1 MNNRFEAN
9 NIDEVKEA
17 VEHFNDFHDD
27 YVAEIEI
34 KFENYKALDNEGAS
48 TGITSA
54 DKTVVLTVNT
64 YPYRKEHE
72 QYVQVEFKDVISFEI
87 VSTAEDTGPTWGTLD
102 TYVWDAPDGDNIRWE
117 FQFICGDSIFIVI
130 CSKIVFIE
138 KSLDP

>member
-48 TGITSA
+48 TGTQ
-54 DKTVVLTVNT
+54 VLIKQWSLLSTHTLIKKNMNSMFKSNSKMSFHLKSCLPRRILVQLGEHLTHT
-64 YPYRKEHE
+64 YGMH
-72 QYVQVEFKDVISFEI
+72 QMGIIS
-87 VSTAEDTGPTWGTLD
+87 
-102 TYVWDAPDGDNIRWE
+102 DGNFNSFVGIRY
-117 FQFICGDSIFIVI
+117 
-130 CSKIVFIE
+130 
-138 KSLDP
+138 LL